1 MPRKTSVKL
10 ASCSFRTA
18 ADSITTFI
26 SEVSP
31 SQSDEHISWLH
42 NYAIIRLSRE
52 FEGLMLSTLIGA
64 INNDTATL
72 EETTGIEFPKHL
84 TDEICEF
91 LITGTGYFDF
101 KGRSGLIKTIKSFVP
116 DDHYLHTTIKKAAYR
131 SALDRLSA
139 LRNFA
144 AHESYP
150 SKRAALEAIDG
161 ERISSSGA
169 WLKRQE
175 RFDSLVTS
183 LKALATEIENAAPF

>member
-1 MPRKTSVKL
+1 V
-10 ASCSFRTA
+10 
-18 ADSITTFI
+18 
-26 SEVSP
+26 
-31 SQSDEHISWLH
+31 SWLH
-42 NYAIIRLSRE
+42 NYAVIRLYRE

-72 EETTGIEFPKHL
+72 QETTGIEFPKHL

-116 DDHYLHTTIKKAAYR
+116 EAHYLLTAVKKPAYR
-131 SALDRLSA
+131 PALDQLSA

-150 SKRAALEAIDG
+150 SKRAALEAIEG
-161 ERISSSGA
+161 ERIASSGA
-169 WLKRQE
+169 WLKRQG
-175 RFDSLVTS
+175 RFATLVAS
-183 LKALATEIENAAPF
+183 LKALATEIENAAPY